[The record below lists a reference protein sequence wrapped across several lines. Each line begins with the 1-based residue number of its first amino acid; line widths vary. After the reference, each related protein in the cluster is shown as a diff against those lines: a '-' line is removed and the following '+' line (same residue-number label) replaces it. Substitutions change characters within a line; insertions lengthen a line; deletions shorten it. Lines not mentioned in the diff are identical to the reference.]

1 MSDIN
6 PYDTR
11 NHESPPGVDK
21 SDVRAVAALLG
32 TVSGSLREI
41 DKKVITDSQFTKA
54 HKIDPKQSLKEF
66 AGSINTTPDKEPQP
80 TNPQIP
86 ELIPTPEPRATHDQI
101 PSVETKTVTQVTP
114 DLADIH
120 KRLNALENTSKG
132 IGKFK
137 RGITYNVSSLNVK
150 GNFKCKE
157 DILSAVSSEL
167 NKQVK
172 VITIRIDDANKNTK
186 QK

>member
-6 PYDTR
+6 PYDAR
-11 NHESPPGVDK
+11 DHESPPGIDK

-66 AGSINTTPDKEPQP
+66 AGSINNTPDTEPQP
-80 TNPQIP
+80 ANPQIP
-86 ELIPTPEPRATHDQI
+86 ELIPAPEPQVTHNQVPPTEI
-101 PSVETKTVTQVTP
+101 KTITQVTP

-120 KRLNALENTSKG
+120 KRLNALESTSKDV
-132 IGKFK
+132 GKFK

-150 GNFKCKE
+150 GNYKCKE

-172 VITIRIDDANKNTK
+172 VITIRLDDANKNTK